1 MMKNKKL
8 LIINILTLLAFI
20 VVLTIG
26 LNQSKPYSHDT
37 SEKVEQTQSTHGR
50 MKISLKSNNIVYKKD
65 KQMRLFEDQGDME
78 DDMENETDEDEM
90 DELEENIQNDEET
103 QEGATDEAAQ
113 EGITEKSREN
123 KNVEGQGG
131 EKTGAQER

>member
-37 SEKVEQTQSTHGR
+37 SKKVEQTQSTHGH
-50 MKISLKSNNIVYKKD
+50 MKVSLKSNNIVYKKD

-78 DDMENETDEDEM
+78 DDMENETDEDEI
-90 DELEENIQNDEET
+90 DELQSRFDLVCRLLLEKKKKYQ
-103 QEGATDEAAQ
+103 AA
-113 EGITEKSREN
+113 R
-123 KNVEGQGG
+123 
-131 EKTGAQER
+131 